1 MLPFYQIQPKPQP
14 QIAPGK
20 AVLEG
25 SMLDV
30 WGRKNSSN
38 VIPVM
43 WVVGELGLEH
53 QRHNIGGSFAGDDS
67 EAYLQL
73 NPNGLIPTISD
84 HGFVLWESMAIT
96 RYLCRKYAMGTLCPQ
111 DPQQAALADQ
121 WMDWYK
127 SILTPSLMPVFFNLV
142 RTARSAQDTAV
153 IERGTAATIQC
164 MSVLEQHLQTR
175 AYVLGESFSM
185 GDIPLGAM
193 IYKFFNL
200 DIERPTLPNIEA
212 WYARLCER
220 PAYRQHAMIPFGSSP
235 EEWLEL
241 EKAGA

>member
-1 MLPFYQIQPKPQP
+1 
-14 QIAPGK
+14 
-20 AVLEG
+20 
-25 SMLDV
+25 MLDI

-43 WVVGELGLEH
+43 WAVGELGVEH
-53 QRHNIGGSFAGDDS
+53 TRHNTGGSFGGDDT
-67 EAYLQL
+67 EEYGHL
-73 NPNGLIPTISD
+73 NPNRLIPTISD

-96 RYLCRKYAMGTLCPQ
+96 RYLCRKYGMGTVCPE

-127 SILTPSLMPVFFNLV
+127 SSLAANLMPVFFNLV
-142 RTARSAQDTAV
+142 RTEQAAQNALV
-153 IERGTAATIQC
+153 IAQCTAATMTQLQT
-164 MSVLEQHLQTR
+164 LEQHLQGR
-175 AYVLGESFSM
+175 SYILGDGFSM
-185 GDIPLGAM
+185 ADIPLGAM

-200 DIERPTLPNIEA
+200 DIERPSLPNIEA

-220 PAYRQHAMIPFGSSP
+220 PAYQIHAMIAFGSSP
-235 EEWLEL
+235 QEWLEL

>member
-1 MLPFYQIQPKPQP
+1 
-14 QIAPGK
+14 
-20 AVLEG
+20 
-25 SMLDV
+25 MLDI

-53 QRHNIGGSFAGDDS
+53 QRHNIGGSFGGDDS

-84 HGFVLWESMAIT
+84 HGFVLWESIAIT
-96 RYLCRKYAMGTLCPQ
+96 RYLCRKYGMGTLCPQ
-111 DPQQAALADQ
+111 DLQQAALADQ
-121 WMDWYK
+121 WMDWCK
-127 SILTPSLMPVFFNLV
+127 SILMPSLMPVFVNLI
-142 RTARSAQDTAV
+142 RTARPAQDRAV

-164 MSVLEQHLQTR
+164 LGLLEQHLQTR
-175 AYVLGESFSM
+175 TYILGDSFSM

-200 DIERPTLPNIEA
+200 DIERPAFPAIEA

-220 PAYRQHAMIPFGSSP
+220 PAYRQHAMIPFGSSL

>member
-1 MLPFYQIQPKPQP
+1 
-14 QIAPGK
+14 
-20 AVLEG
+20 
-25 SMLDV
+25 MLDI

-43 WVVGELGLEH
+43 WAVGELGLEH
-53 QRHNIGGSFAGDDS
+53 HRHNIGGSFGGDDS
-67 EAYLQL
+67 DAFLQL

-96 RYLCRKYAMGTLCPQ
+96 RYLCRKYGMGTLCPD

-142 RTARSAQDTAV
+142 RTANSAQDRSV
-153 IERGTAATIQC
+153 IERGTAATIRHLV
-164 MSVLEQHLQTR
+164 VLEQHLQGR

-193 IYKFFNL
+193 MYKFFNL
-200 DIERPTLPNIEA
+200 DIERPALPAIEA
-212 WYARLCER
+212 WYVRLCER